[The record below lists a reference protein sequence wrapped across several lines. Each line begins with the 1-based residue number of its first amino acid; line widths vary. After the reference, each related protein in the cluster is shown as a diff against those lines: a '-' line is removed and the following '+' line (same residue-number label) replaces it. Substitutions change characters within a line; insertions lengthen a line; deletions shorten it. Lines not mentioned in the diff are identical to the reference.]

1 MGTHHLGYKNCN
13 NLTINIQSML
23 IFLINYNQLYVQVHI
38 EFHIIICIVKYYMHP
53 PIPKRKVQISRENIN
68 IMVNNIYINNVFFI
82 SVQTKRRSL
91 IYIYIYL
98 HSTRDRQF
106 ECCTKISLRKS
117 APKFNFYH
125 VFFNREKKAIQTQS
139 SGISSVCNQDVTNQ
153 WENSDSSLT
162 ITCTTIL
169 VDLHVHYNM

>member
-1 MGTHHLGYKNCN
+1 M
-13 NLTINIQSML
+13 
-23 IFLINYNQLYVQVHI
+23 
-38 EFHIIICIVKYYMHP
+38 
-53 PIPKRKVQISRENIN
+53 
-68 IMVNNIYINNVFFI
+68 FFI

-106 ECCTKISLRKS
+106 ECCRKISLRKS

-153 WENSDSSLT
+153 WENTVILHWRLPVQRYLSIYMYT
-162 ITCTTIL
+162 ITCKYTVQTMYCL
-169 VDLHVHYNM
+169 CRASQQYNWCFGLYSLHTKHRDLCRIIKMTPGWSWPLRNTCLGADHSCDAEVWTGQ

>member
-68 IMVNNIYINNVFFI
+68 IMVNNIYTNNVFYFSTNLYTSTSI
-82 SVQTKRRSL
+82 CIQLEIDNLNVVQRYLWEKAPQNL
-91 IYIYIYL
+91 IFTMYFLI
-98 HSTRDRQF
+98 
-106 ECCTKISLRKS
+106 
-117 APKFNFYH
+117 
-125 VFFNREKKAIQTQS
+125 EKKKSYSNTIFRN
-139 SGISSVCNQDVTNQ
+139 IL
-153 WENSDSSLT
+153 SL
-162 ITCTTIL
+162 
-169 VDLHVHYNM
+169 

>member
-1 MGTHHLGYKNCN
+1 MYCLHELIYNYMPLLKKKKNIYYTRSIKLQKRTNPIQNTEMGTHHLGYKNCN
-13 NLTINIQSML
+13 NLMINIQSML

-68 IMVNNIYINNVFFI
+68 IIVNNIYTNVFFI

-106 ECCTKISLRKS
+106 ECCRKISLRKS
-117 APKFNFYH
+117 APKFNF
-125 VFFNREKKAIQTQS
+125 
-139 SGISSVCNQDVTNQ
+139 
-153 WENSDSSLT
+153 
-162 ITCTTIL
+162 
-169 VDLHVHYNM
+169 

>member
-13 NLTINIQSML
+13 NLMINIQSML

-68 IMVNNIYINNVFFI
+68 IIVNNIYTNVFFI

-106 ECCTKISLRKS
+106 ECCRKISLRKS

-125 VFFNREKKAIQTQS
+125 VFFNREKKKLFKHNLPEYPQFVTKMSPTSGKTQ
-139 SGISSVCNQDVTNQ
+139 
-153 WENSDSSLT
+153 
-162 ITCTTIL
+162 
-169 VDLHVHYNM
+169 